1 VYRLRIMSD
10 ALIIIYS
17 PTCMYGWAVMLKY
30 VGEVADTVADESLY
44 LLITLIS
51 QTLTS
56 RNMAGNVEGG

>member
-1 VYRLRIMSD
+1 
-10 ALIIIYS
+10 
-17 PTCMYGWAVMLKY
+17 MLKY